1 MLVLW
6 PFLAGIQFNMSQS
19 ITTSSDCASVFLSLC
34 SSSAWAVL
42 LVSSSTVTAAVIA
55 GDVVASV
62 TWAPSQKS
70 WVVLYEARAQVQL
83 PGGLG
88 PVVLQNISDLN
99 TFPEEQF
106 CCQLPAFL
114 SAQHVCLLLATWHNH
129 IFVHFRL
136 RWSQVWHRYAGF
148 TSEARKCKR
157 HLCHQSSSRNEI
169 HRLLCD
175 W

>member
-1 MLVLW
+1 
-6 PFLAGIQFNMSQS
+6 MSQS
-19 ITTSSDCASVFLSLC
+19 ITTSSDCASVFLSVC

>member
-19 ITTSSDCASVFLSLC
+19 ITTSPDCASVFLSLC

-88 PVVLQNISDLN
+88 PVVLQNISDLYFLTEFKDRKYYCNSNLVIYLQSVCKN
-99 TFPEEQF
+99 TWELRYILFQGKKKYWIVLV
-106 CCQLPAFL
+106 QSYSL
-114 SAQHVCLLLATWHNH
+114 SKYWRTA
-129 IFVHFRL
+129 
-136 RWSQVWHRYAGF
+136 Y
-148 TSEARKCKR
+148 
-157 HLCHQSSSRNEI
+157 
-169 HRLLCD
+169 
-175 W
+175 